1 MATPEFILQGFTAN
15 THIDALQ
22 RLFDVPDIQA
32 VLVSV
37 AFVSEG
43 GVARI
48 EAHLIRHAACATVFA
63 GIRNGATSY
72 QGLARLHRVVNDLY
86 TVDTGSRTLI
96 FHPKLYLV
104 RGREHAR
111 LIIGSANLT
120 LAGLNNNIEAGV
132 LLDFDLTDAADKAEI
147 DKIEM
152 LFAASLTDY
161 ANHVVKVGTITDLDE
176 LLAANRL
183 IDESVESSLCEA
195 TESDGTNSISEREGD
210 SDSDR
215 DNGEIPRIKLK
226 TKLLRS
232 GVGKGNSISKE
243 TEQGKMPAEESEPA
257 ELPTPASE
265 IDVELESE
273 PEPEDTPSFAF
284 RTFRQSSRGGEGP
297 KLRAARLRN
306 EAKAKGRKWYFTGEP
321 CKYGHIKD
329 RLVSNG
335 KCRECNR
342 QDSERSNRL
351 GLYR

>member
-1 MATPEFILQGFTAN
+1 MATPEFILQGFTAD

-22 RLFDVPDIQA
+22 RLFDLPDVQT

-43 GVARI
+43 GVERI

-72 QGLARLHRVVNDLY
+72 QGLARLHRVVNELY

-120 LAGLNNNIEAGV
+120 LAGLNNNIEAGM
-132 LLDFDLTDAADKAEI
+132 LLDFDLTDAIDKAEI

-152 LFAASLTDY
+152 LFAASLTEYPD
-161 ANHVVKVGTITDLDE
+161 HVVKVGNIADLDE

-183 IDESVESSLCEA
+183 IDESVESSSGDA
-195 TESDGTNSISEREGD
+195 IESDGANSTSEREDD

-215 DNGEIPRIKLK
+215 DNGGIPGIKLK

-232 GVGKGNSISKE
+232 GVVKAYSVSRE
-243 TEQGKMPAEESEPA
+243 TEHGKMPAVESEPA
-257 ELPTPASE
+257 ELPKP
-265 IDVELESE
+265 V
-273 PEPEDTPSFAF
+273 PVV
-284 RTFRQSSRGGEGP
+284 
-297 KLRAARLRN
+297 N
-306 EAKAKGRKWYFTGEP
+306 
-321 CKYGHIKD
+321 
-329 RLVSNG
+329 
-335 KCRECNR
+335 
-342 QDSERSNRL
+342 
-351 GLYR
+351 

>member
-1 MATPEFILQGFTAN
+1 MATAEFILQGFTTS

-22 RLFDVPDIQA
+22 RLFDLPDVQT

-43 GVARI
+43 GVERI
-48 EAHLIRHAACATVFA
+48 EAHLIPHAACATVFA
-63 GIRNGATSY
+63 GVRNGTTSH
-72 QGLARLHRVVNDLY
+72 QGLARLHRVVNELY

-104 RGREHAR
+104 RGMERAR

-120 LAGLNNNIEAGV
+120 LAGLNNNIEAGM

-161 ANHVVKVGTITDLDE
+161 PNHVVKVGNIADLDE
-176 LLAANRL
+176 LLAENRL
-183 IDESVESSLCEA
+183 IDENVESSSREA
-195 TESDGTNSISEREGD
+195 IESDDANSVGEREGNSD
-210 SDSDR
+210 SDSD
-215 DNGEIPRIKLK
+215 NGGIPRIKLK
-226 TKLLRS
+226 TRFLRS
-232 GVGKGNSISKE
+232 GVVKANSVLKE
-243 TEQGKMPAEESEPA
+243 TEHGKMPAVESEPA
-257 ELPTPASE
+257 GLPTPESE
-265 IDVELESE
+265 IDVELE
-273 PEPEDTPSFAF
+273 PEDAAPFAF
-284 RTFRQSSRGGEGP
+284 TTFHQRNRGDEGP
-297 KLRAARLRN
+297 RLRAARLRK

-321 CKYGHIKD
+321 CIYGHVKD

>member
-1 MATPEFILQGFTAN
+1 M
-15 THIDALQ
+15 
-22 RLFDVPDIQA
+22 
-32 VLVSV
+32 SV

-43 GVARI
+43 GVERI
-48 EAHLIRHAACATVFA
+48 EEHLIPHAAYATVFA
-63 GIRNGATSY
+63 GIRNGTTSY
-72 QGLARLHRVVNDLY
+72 QGLARLHRIVSQLH

-111 LIIGSANLT
+111 LVIGSANLT
-120 LAGLNNNIEAGV
+120 LAGLNNNIEAGM
-132 LLDFDLTDAADKAEI
+132 LLDFDLTDAADKTEI

-161 ANHVVKVGTITDLDE
+161 PNHVVKVGNIADLDE
-176 LLAANRL
+176 LLSANRL
-183 IDESVESSLCEA
+183 IDENMVSSPREA
-195 TESDGTNSISEREGD
+195 IETDGANSAAERESDG
-210 SDSDR
+210 DR
-215 DNGEIPRIKLK
+215 DGDDIPRIKLK

-232 GVGKGNSISKE
+232 GIVKANSVSKE
-243 TEQGKMPAEESEPA
+243 AEDRKMPAVESEPA
-257 ELPTPASE
+257 GPPTHPASE
-265 IDVELESE
+265 VEVELE
-273 PEPEDTPSFAF
+273 PEVAASFAF
-284 RTFRQSSRGGEGP
+284 RAFRKRSRRGEGP
-297 KLRAARLRN
+297 KSRARRLRN
-306 EAKAKGRKWYFTGEP
+306 EAKARGDKWYFTGEP